1 LKPGSLRGLSAT
13 LTNSA
18 QPGGES
24 GGGRGAGDLA
34 GNIRTRLWR
43 GLIAALVFA
52 IVAYLGV
59 CVWFWA
65 HQRELLYTPGG
76 ERSTPAA
83 VGVPWLTAVD
93 IRTED
98 GERLDGWW
106 APPPAGHGVVI
117 FFHGTPGTL
126 AYTVWRLIDLAQAG
140 LGVLAIDYRG
150 YGGSTGKPSEDGLKA
165 DARAAFDFVHRAAPA
180 ARVAVFGESL
190 GTGVAVAL
198 ARERP
203 VAGVLLNAP
212 YASLIRHWRV
222 HAPPLPYRWLLTERF
237 DSEAAVAELGV
248 PLMILAGTADDAT
261 PIDEARRLFA
271 AARDP
276 KTMIEVEGAGHL
288 AAWDGEAK
296 ATALRALV
304 AWTEP

>member
-1 LKPGSLRGLSAT
+1 MV
-13 LTNSA
+13 
-18 QPGGES
+18 
-24 GGGRGAGDLA
+24 
-34 GNIRTRLWR
+34 
-43 GLIAALVFA
+43 ALPVFA
-52 IVAYLGV
+52 IVTYLGV

-65 HQRELLYTPGG
+65 NQRDLLYTPGG
-76 ERSTPAA
+76 ERSTPAEA
-83 VGVPWLTAVD
+83 GAPWLTAVD
-93 IRTED
+93 IPTED

-106 APPPAGHGVVI
+106 SPPPTGHGVVI

-126 AYTVWRLIDLAQAG
+126 KYTAWTLSDLAQAG

-150 YGGSTGKPSEDGLKA
+150 YGGSTGQPSEAGLKT
-165 DARAAFDFVHRAAPA
+165 DTRAAFDFVHREAPQARIAA
-180 ARVAVFGESL
+180 FGESL

-198 ARERP
+198 ALDRP

-237 DSEAAVAELGV
+237 DSEAAIGKIGV
-248 PLMILAGTADDAT
+248 PVMILEGTADDAT
-261 PIDEARRLFA
+261 PLAEARCLYA
-271 AARDP
+271 AAREP

-288 AAWDGEAK
+288 QAWNGAAK

-304 AWTEP
+304 SWTENGALAQ